1 MNKARTEEIIKQI
14 KNTADPESLK
24 EIIAEHTK
32 SVSKLASSVSE
43 TQKEI
48 LSNIIPILTLPSP
61 TPTSIVSWLGKLTT
75 GIAMPQMK
83 AQIKLTKQLAE
94 LSSAIAEV
102 SAAVAEAKAELNEV
116 IGPLKEVADEVQGA
130 IDSALETVG
139 ATQDLLNELTGETL
153 SSFDTSSITNFLQ
166 SADQQVQQLQD
177 KATQFIAS

>member
-1 MNKARTEEIIKQI
+1 MNKARTDEIIKQI

-24 EIIAEHTK
+24 EIIGEHTK
-32 SVSKLASSVSE
+32 SISKLASSVSE

-48 LSNIIPILTLPSP
+48 LSNIIPILSLPSP
-61 TPTSIVSWLGKLTT
+61 TPPSIVSWLGKLTT

-94 LSSAIAEV
+94 LSSAIADV
-102 SAAVAEAKAELNEV
+102 TAAVADAKAQLSDV

-130 IDSALETVG
+130 IDSALETVN
-139 ATQDLLNELTGETL
+139 ATQGLLNELTGETL
-153 SSFDTSSITNFLQ
+153 SSFDTSSIGNFLQ
-166 SADQQVQQLQD
+166 TADQQVQQLQE